1 MRYGP
6 KVHVFPAWQDNPYLN
21 LLSLAPASAGYQFVG
36 RTTFDSLHATLKDL
50 EANDTIHLHWTSPI
64 AQTAQSARQ
73 AGSRVTTVQKE
84 LSKAKSRGA
93 HVIWTIH
100 NRLPH
105 ELLYPGAERRLHQ
118 VLADAA
124 DVIHV
129 MSPAT
134 ADIISDVV
142 HLPTEKIVQIPH
154 PSYAGVYDTDVSRDA
169 ARASMALDDDE
180 FAVLLLGQIRP
191 YKGIDTLLEAASGI
205 VRHDGRRVALLLAGS
220 ASPEAVSQFDDLRP
234 AGLRA
239 ITAFNAVPD
248 REIARWYR
256 AADVAVFPYRAILNS
271 GSVHLAAT
279 MNVPAIL
286 PGLPHLRDQFGEQRW
301 VQFFDLE
308 QPVSSLREA
317 LRTIDPSQV
326 GTADFEEFSRDIS
339 PWKVSQRYGAVL
351 DRLSAS

>member
-21 LLSLAPASAGYQFVG
+21 LLSLAPAAAGYQFIG
-36 RTTFDSLHATLKDL
+36 RTTFDSLHETLKNL
-50 EANDTIHLHWTSPI
+50 EENDTIHLHWTSPI
-64 AQTAQSARQ
+64 AQSARSVRQ
-73 AGSRVTTVQKE
+73 ADGRVAIVEKE

-93 HVIWTIH
+93 HVVWTIH

-105 ELLYPGAERRLHQ
+105 ELLYADAERRLHQ

-134 ADIISDVV
+134 AEIISDVV
-142 HLPTEKIVQIPH
+142 RLPSEKIVQIPH
-154 PSYAGVYDTDVSRDA
+154 PSYAGVYDTDVSREE
-169 ARASMALDDDE
+169 ARASMELEDDD
-180 FAVLLLGQIRP
+180 FAVLFLGQIRP

-205 VRHDGRRVALLLAGS
+205 VRPDGRRVTLLLAGS

-234 AGLRA
+234 SGLRA
-239 ITAFNAVPD
+239 VTAFNAVPD
-248 REIARWYR
+248 GDIARWYR

-301 VQFFDLE
+301 VKFFDLDR
-308 QPVSSLREA
+308 PVASLGEV
-317 LRTIDPSQV
+317 LRAIDPSLV
-326 GTADFEEFSRDIS
+326 STTDFEEFSTGIS

-351 DRLSAS
+351 DQLSAS

>member
-21 LLSLAPASAGYQFVG
+21 LLSLAPATAGYRFVG
-36 RTTFDSLHATLKDL
+36 RTTFESLYETLKNL
-50 EANDTIHLHWTSPI
+50 ESNDTIHLHWTSPI
-64 AQTAQSARQ
+64 AQSARSARQ
-73 AGSRVTTVQKE
+73 ADNRVATVERE
-84 LSKAKSRGA
+84 LARAKRRGA

-105 ELLYPGAERRLHQ
+105 ELLYAGAERRLHH

-134 ADIISDVV
+134 AEILSDVV
-142 HLPTEKIVQIPH
+142 HLPPSKIVQIPH
-154 PSYAGVYDTDVSRDA
+154 PSYAGVYDTDVSREA
-169 ARASMALDDDE
+169 ARASMGLDDED
-180 FAVLLLGQIRP
+180 FAVLFLGQIRP

-205 VRHDGRRVALLLAGS
+205 VRADGRSVTLLLAGS

-234 AGLRA
+234 TGLRA
-239 ITAFNAVPD
+239 VTAFNAIPD
-248 REIARWYR
+248 GEIARWYR

-279 MNVPAIL
+279 MHVPAIL
-286 PGLPHLRDQFGEQRW
+286 PGLPHLYDQFGEQRW

-308 QPVSSLREA
+308 SPVSSLRKV
-317 LRTIDPSQV
+317 LRTIDPSLV
-326 GTADFEEFSRDIS
+326 EPADFEGFSKDIS